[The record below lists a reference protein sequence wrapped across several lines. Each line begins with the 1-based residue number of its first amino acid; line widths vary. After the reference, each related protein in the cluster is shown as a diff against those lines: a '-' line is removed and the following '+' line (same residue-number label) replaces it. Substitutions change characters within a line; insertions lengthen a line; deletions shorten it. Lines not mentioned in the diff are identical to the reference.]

1 MTARKAPRLPAA
13 PIDFNAM
20 HDALEA
26 GKSDEDVLKAAVVQ
40 PAEAPKP
47 ATPKKAAK
55 ASTTAKD
62 ADTATSTASGDA

>member
-26 GKSDEDVLKAAVVQ
+26 GKSDEDVLKAAVVTT
-40 PAEAPKP
+40 ADATKP

-55 ASTTAKD
+55 ATTPPKG